1 MKWEELAWEL
11 LQAPAQD
18 AVRLAF
24 ADSAEVLEVL
34 GKLDLRALVECERK
48 PGGFVRVKL
57 ADRMALLAAL
67 VKAGFGDGGDDT
79 EKAAAFFRALDEA
92 ASTGREEG

>member
-1 MKWEELAWEL
+1 MMKWEELAWEL

-48 PGGFVRVKL
+48 PGGL
-57 ADRMALLAAL
+57 CPGE
-67 VKAGFGDGGDDT
+67 AGRPDGPVG
-79 EKAAAFFRALDEA
+79 RAGEGGLW
-92 ASTGREEG
+92 GRRG